1 MVYKYDWKV
10 KTYPISADV
19 AGKHFEELQKKEGVI
34 TCQNLLDSARPEDS
48 AIHSCYE
55 WDDGIAA
62 EKYRLSQ
69 SGDLIR
75 NLVRVA
81 VADDGKDMKT
91 YRAFVNIS
99 KADSFETGNFV
110 DTEKALSN
118 EETRKIVLK
127 KALDELTAFQNKYET
142 FEELSNVF
150 SAINSLR
157 EDLKE

>member
-1 MVYKYDWKV
+1 MVYKYDWKI
-10 KTYPISADV
+10 KKYPISADV
-19 AGKHFEELQKKEGVI
+19 AGKHFEELKKKEGAV

-62 EKYRLSQ
+62 EKYRLAQ
-69 SGDLIR
+69 SGELIQ
-75 NLVRVA
+75 NLVKVA

-91 YRAFVNIS
+91 YRAFVNVA
-99 KADSFETGNFV
+99 KADSFETGSFI
-110 DTEKALSN
+110 DTETALSN

-142 FEELSNVF
+142 FVELADVF
-150 SAINSLR
+150 SAIDTVKER
-157 EDLKE
+157 LK

>member
-48 AIHSCYE
+48 AIHACYE

-62 EKYRLSQ
+62 EKYRLVQ
-69 SGDLIR
+69 SGKLIQ

-81 VADDGKDMKT
+81 VADDEKETKT
-91 YRAFVNIS
+91 YRAFVNIA

-118 EETRKIVLK
+118 EDTRKIVLK

-142 FEELSNVF
+142 FVELADVF
-150 SAINSLR
+150 SAIDTVKER
-157 EDLKE
+157 LK